1 METIN
6 IQNEIVN
13 YLSRGAR
20 ADFFHVKDTIAKV
33 KIVIVDSPAPAI
45 ASAAINILYQNN
57 GDNII
62 TLPATV
68 SGGDTIEFDL
78 PTFALLK
85 PLNYWIQAVD
95 QDQELL
101 FYGSFTLY

>member
-1 METIN
+1 MKTIN

-45 ASAAINILYQNN
+45 ASAVIDILYQNN
-57 GDNII
+57 GENIV
-62 TLPATV
+62 TLLATV
-68 SGGDTIEFDL
+68 TGGDTIEFDL
-78 PTFALLK
+78 PTFGILK
-85 PLNYWIQAVD
+85 PLNYWIKAVD